1 MTEPDN
7 LVFGHGIH
15 AFPDRFFAV
24 NETKLLLAELIL
36 NYAWRYKPGQNLS
49 ADIFIDA
56 IVAPDLMI
64 EVKSRRRQK
73 I

>member
-15 AFPDRFFAV
+15 ACPGRFFAV

-49 ADIFIDA
+49 ANIFIDA
-56 IVAPDLMI
+56 MVAPDLII
-64 EVKSRRRQK
+64 EVELRRWQK